1 MAVMIAA
8 ATVTIPAF
16 LFFLE
21 NVFSWLSYF
30 WWVWLFI
37 IAWWYYKWASDH
49 LAFSPLLTIVVAAIL
64 IYFLVIEHP
73 LIGSAGVVLWVILSS
88 SIFYV
93 LALVPSF
100 TGFFKK

>member
-1 MAVMIAA
+1 MVKKMFG
-8 ATVTIPAF
+8 VF

-21 NVFSWLSYF
+21 NVFHWITYF
-30 WWVWLFI
+30 WWVWLFL

-73 LIGSAGVVLWVILSS
+73 IIGSLGVIFWVLLTS
-88 SIFYV
+88 SILYV
-93 LALVPSF
+93 LGTIPMLVAMF
-100 TGFFKK
+100 RR